1 MKMQNGNGNGNV
13 GKNGGP
19 TQTIVI
25 EQAPLK
31 IIAESPTKK
40 EEKPYKL

>member
-1 MKMQNGNGNGNV
+1 MEMLV
-13 GKNGGP
+13 RMVV

-25 EQAPLK
+25 EQAPLNYCC
-31 IIAESPTKK
+31 SPTKK